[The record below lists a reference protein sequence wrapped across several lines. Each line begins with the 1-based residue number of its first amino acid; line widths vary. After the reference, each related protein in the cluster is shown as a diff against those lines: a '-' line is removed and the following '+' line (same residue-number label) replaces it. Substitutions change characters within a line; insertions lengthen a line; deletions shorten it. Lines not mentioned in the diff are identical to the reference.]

1 MTVSNG
7 KERQERGFDSA
18 QWNHDGDLTQLNEMM
33 MGYLG
38 GEPFAPASQ
47 SIASRSDRRTVA
59 PTGICV
65 GCKFCSQWRSN
76 VGAGLLAMAILQ
88 AMNNYLTYSGNS

>member
-1 MTVSNG
+1 VSDG

-18 QWNHDGDLTQLNEMM
+18 QSNDDEVLTQLNEMM
-33 MGYLG
+33 MECLG
-38 GEPFAPASQ
+38 GEPFAPASK
-47 SIASRSDRRTVA
+47 SIASKLA

-76 VGAGLLAMAILQ
+76 VGASLLAMAILQ
-88 AMNNYLTYSGNS
+88 AMNNDLTHSGNS